1 MQPEHW
7 TARRLRF
14 TLWVA
19 GAVAA
24 FGVVGAVLS
33 TLRAPETV
41 TWAAAAGAAVAG
53 GWAGER
59 FMRRLEERR

>member
-7 TARRLRF
+7 TARRLRL

-33 TLRAPETV
+33 ALRAPETV

>member
-1 MQPEHW
+1 M
-7 TARRLRF
+7 
-14 TLWVA
+14 
-19 GAVAA
+19 AA

-33 TLRAPETV
+33 ALRAPETV